1 MDSRNTPTNDASLEA
16 GLDDASL
23 LAIRSLVSEQ
33 PATDPVRCDEP
44 SRTVDAPAAPQR
56 NQRKAHTLP
65 PLAEPHGDI
74 AESSPRKVAGRKRA
88 ARPTGGAL
96 ASLRAR
102 LGGYRPKPAH
112 VAMALFLLLVVFR
125 PWLMLGFIF
134 VTLVIITGVFLI
146 TGYDGF
152 WHGVIRISR
161 WYARRNPARA
171 SIIHRRLDGFA
182 MRWDAVLDRFPEGTV
197 DGLYLPDFGGLA
209 TADARHD
216 EAMARRLAGLRRN
229 EA

>member
-1 MDSRNTPTNDASLEA
+1 MDSRNTPTNDAPADA
-16 GLDDASL
+16 GLDDESL

-33 PATDPVRCDEP
+33 PATDPARRDQP
-44 SRTVDAPAAPQR
+44 SRTVDGPAAPQR
-56 NQRKAHTLP
+56 NQRKADSLP
-65 PLAEPHGDI
+65 PLAEPHGDT
-74 AESSPRKVAGRKRA
+74 AERSPRKVADRKRSV
-88 ARPTGGAL
+88 RPAGGAL
-96 ASLRAR
+96 AGLRAR
-102 LGGYRPKPAH
+102 VRGYRPKPTH
-112 VAMALFLLLVVFR
+112 IALALLLLLVVFR
-125 PWLMLGFIF
+125 PWLMFGLIF

-171 SIIHRRLDGFA
+171 GVIHRRLDGFA

-216 EAMARRLAGLRRN
+216 EAMERRLAGLRRN